1 MALGLERFLSAGI
14 VNLRSTVEKG
24 ISRAGFHER
33 IAGPHRAFLHA
44 ADSATPKFRTTSN
57 DERHDPMGTNEK
69 FYDAYWAG
77 TKEWAVRDG
86 VIEAVEADLFRE
98 LLRPAMR
105 CLDYGCG
112 DGRRYGR
119 FLKERGIEYCGADIS
134 REAMRI
140 AAEIGLDVQP
150 LNEDGGTVLPAESCD
165 AVLCMEVLEHLVE
178 PNRAVAEMHRLLKP
192 GGILIASVPNIAHWF
207 NRVEFLLTGFLNP
220 GGSPLTARKMPW
232 QDPHIRF
239 FCPSMLKKLALQ
251 NGFEQPRVVGNDFDL
266 GGLPYFYR
274 RPRLSGILRAM
285 SFPVRWLG
293 RVWPSPFASRIFLV
307 ARKPVARSGAS
318 PQNVA

>member
-1 MALGLERFLSAGI
+1 M
-14 VNLRSTVEKG
+14 
-24 ISRAGFHER
+24 
-33 IAGPHRAFLHA
+33 
-44 ADSATPKFRTTSN
+44 RT
-57 DERHDPMGTNEK
+57 DEK

-86 VIEAVEADLFRE
+86 AIEAVEAALFRE
-98 LLRPAMR
+98 LLRPGMR

-119 FLKERGIEYCGADIS
+119 FLKERGIEYLGADIS

-150 LNEDGGTVLPAESCD
+150 LNDDGSTAIEAESCD
-165 AVLCMEVLEHLVE
+165 AVLCMEVIEHLMQ

-192 GGILIASVPNIAHWF
+192 GGFLIASVPNIAYWF
-207 NRVEFLLTGFLNP
+207 HRLEFLLTGFLNP

-239 FCPSMLKKLALQ
+239 FCPAMLKMLALK
-251 NGFEQPRVVGNDFDL
+251 NGFGQARVVGNDFDL
-266 GGLPYFYR
+266 GGLPYIYR
-274 RPRLSGILRAM
+274 RPRLSRVLHVV
-285 SFPVRWLG
+285 SFPFRWLG
-293 RVWPSPFASRIFLV
+293 RAWPSLFASRIFLV
-307 ARKPVARSGAS
+307 ARKPGA
-318 PQNVA
+318 